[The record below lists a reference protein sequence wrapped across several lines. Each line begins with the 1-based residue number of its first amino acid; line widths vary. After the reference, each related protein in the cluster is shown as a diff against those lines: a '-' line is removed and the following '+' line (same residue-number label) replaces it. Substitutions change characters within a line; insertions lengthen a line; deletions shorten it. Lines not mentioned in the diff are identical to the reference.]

1 MDEAAKEGQIF
12 VTTTG
17 CKDIITEKHFMSM
30 RDDSIICN
38 IGHFDCEIQVSWL
51 EKNAKKKVN
60 IKPQVSFSTFTLD
73 QFPGV
78 LTFLN

>member
-17 CKDIITEKHFMSM
+17 CKDIITEKHFLSM

-60 IKPQVSFSTFTLD
+60 IKPQVGLFKFTLN
-73 QFPGV
+73 QLPGV
-78 LTFLN
+78 LTY